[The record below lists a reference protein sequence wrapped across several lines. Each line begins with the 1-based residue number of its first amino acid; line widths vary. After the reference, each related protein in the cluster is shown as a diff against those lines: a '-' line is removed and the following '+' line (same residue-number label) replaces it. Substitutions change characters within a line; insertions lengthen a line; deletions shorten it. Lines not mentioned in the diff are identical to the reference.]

1 MAEKFAST
9 LSDKNIYTSIEQEE
23 GPGPC
28 KCNIIVLFL

>member
-1 MAEKFAST
+1 MADKLGST

-28 KCNIIVLFL
+28 KCKILILIF

>member
-1 MAEKFAST
+1 MSEKFTST

-28 KCNIIVLFL
+28 KCNILICY